1 MVRRMNIYDNVPY
14 KTSSLPKRPPL
25 AWPDGRKVAVCIVIS
40 AEYYEMQPPAGSF
53 VPPNL
58 PGGFG
63 RAPYPDV
70 RAFSQREYGNRVGIF
85 RVMEALDRHAIKATV
100 ALDAS
105 IAGRYP
111 NLVAEFR
118 RRDWEI
124 AAHGFSLTRVISNHL
139 SEDKE
144 REHIRDVLEIIERAT
159 GTRPA
164 GWHGPEYGESER
176 TVALL
181 AELGLA
187 YVLDWPNDEQPYPM
201 RASERPII
209 SLPMALEL
217 DDVVAN
223 YHRRI
228 PMARW
233 VRAVQDAV
241 DQLVAD
247 SSVSGRHLVLN
258 LHPWLI
264 GQPHRISYLE
274 EVLTALCAR
283 DDLWIATAGQI
294 VRHYRAQISELD

>member
-1 MVRRMNIYDNVPY
+1 MNVYDNVPY
-14 KTSSLPKRPPL
+14 KTSSLPKRLPL
-25 AWPDGRKVAVCIVIS
+25 KWPSGRKVAVCIVVS
-40 AEYYEMQPPAGSF
+40 AEYYEMQPPVGSF

-70 RAFSQREYGNRVGIF
+70 RAFSQREYGNRVGVF

-105 IAGRYP
+105 IASRYP
-111 NLVAEFR
+111 NLVAEFQLR
-118 RRDWEI
+118 QWEI

-139 SEDKE
+139 SEEEE
-144 REHIRDVLEIIERAT
+144 REHIRSVLDTVEKAA
-159 GTRPA
+159 GARPA

-181 AELGLA
+181 SEFGLS

-201 RASERPII
+201 RVSERSII

-233 VRAVQDAV
+233 VQAIEEAV
-241 DQLVAD
+241 DQLVSD
-247 SSVSGRHLVLN
+247 SAASGRHLVLN

-274 EVLTALCAR
+274 EVLAAICAR
-283 DDLWIATAGQI
+283 NDLWIATAGEI
-294 VRHYRAQISELD
+294 VKCYGAQMSELTD

>member
-1 MVRRMNIYDNVPY
+1 MTRRMNIHDNVPY

-25 AWPDGRKVAVCIVIS
+25 LWPDGRKVAVCVVVS

-53 VPPNL
+53 VPANL

-85 RVMEALDRHAIKATV
+85 RVIEALDRHAIKATV

-105 IAGRYP
+105 IASRYP
-111 NLVAEFR
+111 CLVAEFQ
-118 RRDWEI
+118 RRDWEL

-139 SEDKE
+139 SEDEE
-144 REHIRDVLEIIERAT
+144 RDQIRNVLDIIERST
-159 GTRPA
+159 GTRPT

-181 AELGLA
+181 AELGLT

-201 RASERPII
+201 HTSARSII

-223 YHRRI
+223 YHRRV

-233 VRAVQDAV
+233 ARAVQDAV
-241 DQLVAD
+241 DQLVFD
-247 SSVSGRHLVLN
+247 SSTSGRHLALN

-274 EVLTALCAR
+274 EVLAALCAR

-294 VRHYRAQISELD
+294 VRHYRAQMGES